1 MLITLLFIQSKKE
14 YEKYELNFKPRTTI
28 INGEGVPIKYDNY
41 TNYIPLKESGLVTE
55 VNKTNTEVEYKLKEG
70 IEYIKDK
77 KVKASEVIDKDTSS
91 YTTYMKMVNVS
102 VPQIHRSYYIFYQ
115 KYDIINN
122 KEIEIVKNSV
132 NSTKYKET
140 KLGEVS
146 YTIVSYLID
155 KKTNKFFILQERDEV
170 E

>member
-1 MLITLLFIQSKKE
+1 M
-14 YEKYELNFKPRTTI
+14 
-28 INGEGVPIKYDNY
+28 
-41 TNYIPLKESGLVTE
+41 
-55 VNKTNTEVEYKLKEG
+55 
-70 IEYIKDK
+70 
-77 KVKASEVIDKDTSS
+77 KASEFIDKDTSS